1 MIFAFAGDVMP
12 LPPPSLVVHH
22 LVTTND
28 IGNTAASE
36 FCSLSSLLISSFSRW
51 SCCLCMALCYSS
63 DYWESYP
70 DGLVPNDRELVCSPT
85 QWCLHAAAFYDRLAH
100 RMCFCPVALSC
111 THCDVDIVNQMLQVR
126 RIGYQTAV
134 ALSSPM
140 LQITADVPMSDIIIG
155 LTLLNMV
162 AMATPLAPLKIQVAY
177 LNSPTVNSTIHF
189 VKSKQET
196 H

>member
-1 MIFAFAGDVMP
+1 
-12 LPPPSLVVHH
+12 
-22 LVTTND
+22 
-28 IGNTAASE
+28 
-36 FCSLSSLLISSFSRW
+36 
-51 SCCLCMALCYSS
+51 
-63 DYWESYP
+63 
-70 DGLVPNDRELVCSPT
+70 
-85 QWCLHAAAFYDRLAH
+85 
-100 RMCFCPVALSC
+100 
-111 THCDVDIVNQMLQVR
+111 MLQVR